1 MFSEKELN
9 IDPIYFEIINRNC
22 FVVTLRSRNTGHY
35 WHIVNCDETNY
46 YPTCIIYHK
55 HKTEDLYHLHGQ
67 RSTLDLCIKSIYSHD
82 AYVLKKNKAKR
93 NKKNGR
99 PHQAI

>member
-1 MFSEKELN
+1 
-9 IDPIYFEIINRNC
+9 
-22 FVVTLRSRNTGHY
+22 
-35 WHIVNCDETNY
+35 
-46 YPTCIIYHK
+46 
-55 HKTEDLYHLHGQ
+55 
-67 RSTLDLCIKSIYSHD
+67 LDLCIKSIYSHD